1 MIMNGEIIKR
11 SPLFLDVSDASIERL
26 CEVVSEID
34 ISAGYNIIKD
44 GEMGNC
50 LYLIKSGTVAITKK
64 LTMLEDHDLDIKD
77 KELTHLSAEQNG
89 FFGEMVICSE
99 MDKRSATVTA
109 ETDCKL
115 LELGSDDINKVLEAD
130 PASAA
135 SFYKNLALMLSDRM
149 RKSNTDILKLTTALS
164 LALDE

>member
-1 MIMNGEIIKR
+1 MNSQIIKT
-11 SPLFLDVSDASIERL
+11 SPLFQNVSDKTIDKLCNIIREIEIR
-26 CEVVSEID
+26 
-34 ISAGYNIIKD
+34 AGYDIVKD
-44 GEMGNC
+44 GEMGCC

-64 LTMLEDHDLDIKD
+64 LTMLEDHDLDVMD
-77 KELTHLSAEQNG
+77 KELKHLSAEQNG
-89 FFGEMVICSE
+89 FFGEMVICSD

-109 ETDCKL
+109 ETDCML
-115 LELGSDDINKVLEAD
+115 LELSSEDINEVLDTD

-135 SFYKNLALMLSDRM
+135 SFYKNLALMLTHRL